1 MDAAPE
7 TPPASLSGRLRTW
20 APLAAMTFAE
30 PDFLLLDV
38 PTNSPDRRGRAAAA

>member
-7 TPPASLSGRLRTW
+7 TPPASLSGRQRTW
-20 APLAAMTFAE
+20 AALAAMIFTE

-38 PTNSPDRRGRAAAA
+38 PTNNLDSKGRAAAA